1 MSIFI
6 SAYYYSITNCTQL
19 ASLDMFVT
27 WELGL
32 MGIFLRQNPE
42 VFKELSRM
50 CIFHTHHPTSQFSAM
65 KKKKSFEKQG
75 QISREKSLICEK
87 KENKNGGEKTVV
99 RRGLNLNVGHH
110 CIKYLWRGSAH
121 QTSLSLSGFKERE
134 REREKKKY
142 LVWWCLNQIFG
153 QAPTTAAALRL
164 LCRRH
169 TQSHTHKNGKVKIP
183 FS

>member
-1 MSIFI
+1 
-6 SAYYYSITNCTQL
+6 
-19 ASLDMFVT
+19 
-27 WELGL
+27 

-65 KKKKSFEKQG
+65 KKKSFEKTRSDQ
-75 QISREKSLICEK
+75 SWEKSHLWK

-153 QAPTTAAALRL
+153 QAPTTAATLSLAAAAALMYK
-164 LCRRH
+164 
-169 TQSHTHKNGKVKIP
+169 THSLTLWQKSIFVR
-183 FS
+183 